1 MPCVFGGSQ
10 CTEYT
15 AYRFLEDTIDSC
27 IARRFVVQRRYP
39 MHHKRSMFALIS
51 LVALVAFFAGCAAKT
66 TPTPT
71 PSPSTGGNN
80 ITVTAAGMAFDT
92 NSITVSAGAHVT
104 ITFQN
109 KDGGIPHNMAFYTS
123 AAATTVIYQ
132 GARTTGVSAV
142 TYTFDAP
149 TTPGTYFFRCDVHP
163 TTMTGSFIV
172 Q

>member
-1 MPCVFGGSQ
+1 
-10 CTEYT
+10 
-15 AYRFLEDTIDSC
+15 
-27 IARRFVVQRRYP
+27 
-39 MHHKRSMFALIS
+39 MHHKRSMFALIP
-51 LVALVAFFAGCAAKT
+51 LVALVAFFAGCASKT
-66 TPTPT
+66 TPTPV
-71 PSPSTGGNN
+71 PVPLTGGNN

-109 KDGGIPHNMAFYTS
+109 NDNGIPHNMAFYTS
-123 AAATTVIYQ
+123 SAATTIIYQ
-132 GARTTGVSAV
+132 GARTTGVSTV